1 MASSCTCF
9 TLNVSINHNQYVVS
23 ASLQTCVTLHQ
34 ISPLL
39 CLTLKLFSFHLSRQ
53 PDTELSNS
61 FKRPTK
67 QRSSTYS
74 FISPQGVFIW
84 TWVSNFFPNLYLL
97 PVKFYYTSVTGQ
109 STSVFSLSLKKKP
122 RVLSHYLKPSLTCV
136 PH

>member
-1 MASSCTCF
+1 MGSSRTCF
-9 TLNVSINHNQYVVS
+9 TLNVRINHNQYLVS

-34 ISPLL
+34 ISQLL
-39 CLTLKLFSFHLSRQ
+39 ILKLFSFHFSRQ

-61 FKRPTK
+61 FKLLTK
-67 QRSSTYS
+67 LKYTTCC
-74 FISPQGVFIW
+74 FIAPQGVFIW
-84 TWVSNFFPNLYLL
+84 TKVSNFFSNLYLL

-109 STSVFSLSLKKKP
+109 SASVFSLSLKKKP